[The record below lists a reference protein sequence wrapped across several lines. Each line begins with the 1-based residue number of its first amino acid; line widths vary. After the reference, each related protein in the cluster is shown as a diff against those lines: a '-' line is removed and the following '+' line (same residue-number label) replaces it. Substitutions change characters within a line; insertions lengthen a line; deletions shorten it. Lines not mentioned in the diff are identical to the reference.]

1 MRFIQIGLHLLS
13 GLWMLHRAK
22 KVGDLATRR
31 DGIMSW
37 SARMLAILGVESE
50 LVTDLPTKPSLI
62 VANHLSWLDILV
74 LGSLIPVRFLSKDE
88 IRGWP
93 VIGSLARGAQTLF
106 IKRGDRGS
114 AERAIAEIE
123 RVLRSEEFVVVF
135 PEGTSTHGPMP
146 SRFKGRLI
154 EAARRAEV
162 TVCPVAI
169 CYSGPGKEFAPYAG
183 DDELG
188 LHMKRLVTAPPIR
201 AYVSVGDL
209 ISSDKMTM
217 PIAREAQLSVENM
230 LRHLMPK

>member
-1 MRFIQIGLHLLS
+1 
-13 GLWMLHRAK
+13 MLHRAK
-22 KVGDLATRR
+22 KVGDLETRR

-50 LVTDLPTKPSLI
+50 LVTDLPAKPSLI

-88 IRGWP
+88 VRGWP
-93 VIGSLARGAQTLF
+93 IIGRLARGAQTLF

-114 AERAIAEIE
+114 AERAIKEIE
-123 RVLRSEEFVVVF
+123 GVLRSEEFVVVF

-154 EAARRAEV
+154 EAARRAGV

-183 DDELG
+183 EDELG
-188 LHMKRLVTAPPIR
+188 FHMKRLVTAPPIR

-209 ISSDKMTM
+209 ISPDKMTM
-217 PIAREAQLSVENM
+217 PIAREAQSSVENM

>member
-1 MRFIQIGLHLLS
+1 MRFIRIGLHLLS
-13 GLWMLHRAK
+13 GLWMLHRTK
-22 KVGDLATRR
+22 KVGDLETRR

-93 VIGSLARGAQTLF
+93 VIGRLARGAQTLF
-106 IKRGDRGS
+106 IKRGDRLS
-114 AERAIAEIE
+114 AERAITEIE

-146 SRFKGRLI
+146 TRFKGRLI
-154 EAARRAEV
+154 EAARRAGV

-169 CYSGPGKEFAPYAG
+169 CYRGPGKEFAPYAG

-209 ISSDKMTM
+209 ISSDKTTM
-217 PIAREAQLSVENM
+217 PIAREAQTRVENM
-230 LRHLMPK
+230 LRHLMIK

>member
-1 MRFIQIGLHLLS
+1 
-13 GLWMLHRAK
+13 MLHRAK

-209 ISSDKMTM
+209 ISPDKMTM
-217 PIAREAQLSVENM
+217 PI
-230 LRHLMPK
+230 

>member
-1 MRFIQIGLHLLS
+1 MRFMRIGLHVLS

-22 KVGDLATRR
+22 KVGDLETKR

-37 SARMLAILGVESE
+37 SARMLAILGVERK
-50 LVTDLPTKPSLI
+50 LVTDLPAEPSLI

-74 LGSLIPVRFLSKDE
+74 LGSFIPVRFLSKDE

-93 VIGSLARGAQTLF
+93 IIGRLAHGAQTLF
-106 IKRGDRGS
+106 IKRGDRSS
-114 AERAIAEIE
+114 AEKAITEIE
-123 RVLRSEEFVVVF
+123 GVLRSEEFVVVF

-154 EAARRAEV
+154 EAARRAGV
-162 TVCPVAI
+162 AVCPVAI
-169 CYSGPGKEFAPYAG
+169 HYSGPGKEFAPYAG

-201 AYVSVGDL
+201 AYVSVGDP
-209 ISSDKMTM
+209 ISSDQMTIL
-217 PIAREAQLSVENM
+217 IAREAQSRVEDM
-230 LRHLMPK
+230 LQQLMIK

>member
-1 MRFIQIGLHLLS
+1 
-13 GLWMLHRAK
+13 MLHRAK

-209 ISSDKMTM
+209 ISPDKMTM
-217 PIAREAQLSVENM
+217 PIAREAQSRVENM
-230 LRHLMPK
+230 LRYLMIK

>member
-1 MRFIQIGLHLLS
+1 MRFIRIGLHLLS
-13 GLWMLHRAK
+13 GLWMLHRTK
-22 KVGDLATRR
+22 KVGDLETRR

-88 IRGWP
+88 IRSWP
-93 VIGSLARGAQTLF
+93 VIGRLARGAQTLF
-106 IKRGDRGS
+106 IKRGDRLS
-114 AERAIAEIE
+114 AERAITEIE

-146 SRFKGRLI
+146 TRFKGRLI
-154 EAARRAEV
+154 EAARRAGV

-169 CYSGPGKEFAPYAG
+169 CYRGPGKEFAPYAG

-209 ISSDKMTM
+209 ISSDKTTM
-217 PIAREAQLSVENM
+217 PIAREAQTRVENM
-230 LRHLMPK
+230 LRHLMIK

>member
-1 MRFIQIGLHLLS
+1 MRFIRIGLHVLS

-22 KVGDLATRR
+22 KVGDLETKR

-37 SARMLAILGVESE
+37 SARMLAILEVERK
-50 LVTDLPTKPSLI
+50 LVTDLPAKPSLI

-74 LGSLIPVRFLSKDE
+74 LGSFIPVRFLSKDE

-93 VIGSLARGAQTLF
+93 IIGRLAQGAQTLF
-106 IKRGDRGS
+106 IKRGDRSS
-114 AERAIAEIE
+114 AEKAITEIE
-123 RVLRSEEFVVVF
+123 GVLRSEEFVVVF

-154 EAARRAEV
+154 EAARRAGV
-162 TVCPVAI
+162 AVCPVAI
-169 CYSGPGKEFAPYAG
+169 YYSGPGKEFAPYAG

-209 ISSDKMTM
+209 ISSDQMTI
-217 PIAREAQLSVENM
+217 PIAREAQSRVEDM
-230 LRHLMPK
+230 LKHLMIK

>member
-1 MRFIQIGLHLLS
+1 MRFIRIGLHLLS
-13 GLWMLHRAK
+13 GLWMLHRTK
-22 KVGDLATRR
+22 KVGDLEKRR

-93 VIGSLARGAQTLF
+93 IIGRLARGARTLF

-114 AERAIAEIE
+114 AERAIKEIE
-123 RVLRSEEFVVVF
+123 GVLRSEEFVVVF

-146 SRFKGRLI
+146 ARFKGRLI
-154 EAARRAEV
+154 EAARRAGV

-209 ISSDKMTM
+209 ISSDKMTTL
-217 PIAREAQLSVENM
+217 IAREAQSRVENM
-230 LRHLMPK
+230 LRHLMIK

>member
-209 ISSDKMTM
+209 ISPDKMTM
-217 PIAREAQLSVENM
+217 PIAREAQSRVENM
-230 LRHLMPK
+230 LRYLMIK